1 MIQQIESLIE
11 LQKLDLE
18 VDVLQKKAQAVPLA
32 IEQTKQEFESHKV
45 SLEALK
51 QDLVKV
57 QADKKQKELD
67 LGGKEDEIKKHQTE
81 LFKIKT
87 NKEYTALQAEIEKLK
102 ADKSVVEDEIL
113 KSMDATEAVNVKIK
127 NEQEKLKAEESVLA
141 GKLGALEQELAKFN
155 DQIAVNA
162 SKREALSTKIPAD
175 SMSLYNRIR
184 KSKKGLAIVE
194 IRDHKSCG
202 GCHITLPPQIINEV
216 RKLEHLVLCE
226 NCSRILFYKGE

>member
-1 MIQQIESLIE
+1 LIQQIESLIE

-18 VDVLQKKAQAVPLA
+18 VDSLRKKAQAVPLA
-32 IEQTKQEFESHKV
+32 IEQTKQEFESHKT
-45 SLEALK
+45 SLETIK

-67 LGGKEDEIKKHQTE
+67 LGGKEGEIKKHQGE
-81 LFKIKT
+81 LFKIKN

-102 ADKSVVEDEIL
+102 ADKSVIDDEIL
-113 KSMDATEAVNVKIK
+113 KSMDATEVVNIRIK

-141 GKLGALEQELAKFN
+141 GKLGILEQDLAKLN
-155 DQIAVNA
+155 DQIAVNQ
-162 SKREALSTKIPAD
+162 SRRQALADKIPAD
-175 SMSLYNRIR
+175 SMSLYDRIR

-194 IRDHKSCG
+194 IKDNSSCG